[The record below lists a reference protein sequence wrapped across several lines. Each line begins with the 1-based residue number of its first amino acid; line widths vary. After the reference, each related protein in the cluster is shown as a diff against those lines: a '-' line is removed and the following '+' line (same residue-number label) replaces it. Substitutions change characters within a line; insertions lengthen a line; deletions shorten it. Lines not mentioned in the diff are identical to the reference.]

1 MGGHPPSL
9 PVAGG
14 GARGARDDRVM
25 TGSGPDVVTLGE
37 TLVILAAA
45 PGPLVTTAQLTKSTG
60 GSESNVAIGLARL
73 GLRVEALTRVG
84 ADPFGAEIIR
94 TLRAE
99 SVGVAGI
106 EVDPDRPTGLM
117 VKERPTADRANVFYY
132 RAGSAAAGMDA
143 DSVQRGW
150 DALDGPPRHVH
161 LSGVTLAL
169 GEGPRRAADRLLALA
184 RTAGATVSFDANH
197 RRRLW
202 DVAAFRRAC
211 APLAAAVDD
220 LLVSDD
226 EALALT
232 GRGAG
237 PGGHDE
243 DVLRAAL
250 AELAATGPRRL
261 VLRRGADGSLGTTPA
276 GPVVPVGAVTH
287 GPVVDVVG
295 AGDAYTSGYL
305 AELLAPAG
313 GSAPHTPVAGAAGTP
328 AGRGA
333 GAPAGAD
340 PGDAA
345 AVLSAAMATGSW
357 VAGHVVASLGDWE
370 GLPDAAALAAHRA
383 GRRLQDR

>member
-1 MGGHPPSL
+1 
-9 PVAGG
+9 
-14 GARGARDDRVM
+14 M
-25 TGSGPDVVTLGE
+25 TTPQLDAVTLGE

-45 PGPLVTTAQLTKSTG
+45 PGPLVTTATLTKSTG
-60 GSESNVAIGLARL
+60 GAESNVAIGLARL

-84 ADPFGAEIIR
+84 ADPFGAEIVR

-99 SVGVAGI
+99 SVGVAGV

-169 GEGPRRAADRLLALA
+169 GEGPRRAADRLLTLA
-184 RTAGATVSFDANH
+184 RAAGATVSFDANH

-232 GRGAG
+232 GREAG

-243 DVLRAAL
+243 DVLRTAL
-250 AELAATGPRRL
+250 AELAATGPRRV

-276 GPVVPVGAVTH
+276 GPVVAAAAVTH

-305 AELLAPAG
+305 ADLLAPAG
-313 GSAPHTPVAGAAGTP
+313 RSAVHTPAATPSAGAAV
-328 AGRGA
+328 GA
-333 GAPAGAD
+333 DGGAD
-340 PGDAA
+340 PGDGA
-345 AVLSAAMATGSW
+345 AVLAAAMATGSW